1 MLFINRR
8 IWQKHEIAVLIAG
21 LIVSLVLIL
30 LPGPFRHNLGNKV
43 VATLFAPLSYPVY
56 QLKSLF
62 NSWNENTALR
72 QRLAEVS
79 LENIS
84 FREAVQE
91 NDGLR
96 KLLELKSRAGWQ
108 LKAAQIAGREPSVL
122 TPFLVVELASQPGIE
137 KDMVAIS
144 DMGLVGK
151 ISEVG
156 PKYSTIRTIFDS
168 ETRVSAIVIRSRV
181 LGIFRMDKEKNCILD
196 RVPLRAD
203 VLPGDTVLTSG
214 YGQIF
219 PYGLLLGTVEKIK
232 IDKRQLT
239 LNIEIKP
246 SLNINRASQVMV
258 ITGGVNPSVPSLKK
272 IQAADSSVARLRRK
286 TKIPTKPELI
296 IRMPEAPA
304 TILNETNPAEEDSQ

>member
-1 MLFINRR
+1 M
-8 IWQKHEIAVLIAG
+8 LIAG
-21 LIVSLVLIL
+21 LILSLVLIL
-30 LPGPFRHNLGNKV
+30 LPGPFRQALGNKV
-43 VATLFAPLSYPVY
+43 VATIFAPLSYPVY

-62 NSWNENTALR
+62 NSWNENTVLR

-96 KLLELKSRAGWQ
+96 KLLELKSRASWQ
-108 LKAAQIAGREPSVL
+108 LKSAQIVGREPSVL
-122 TPFLVVELASQPGIE
+122 TPVLVVDLTSQPGIE
-137 KDMVAIS
+137 NDMVAIS

-156 PKYSTIRTIFDS
+156 PKHSTIRTIFDS

-181 LGIFRMDKEKNCILD
+181 LGIFRMDKGKNCILD

-272 IQAADSSVARLRRK
+272 IQTADSSAARLRRRS
-286 TKIPTKPELI
+286 KIPTKPQLI
-296 IRMPEAPA
+296 IRMPEVPS

>member
-1 MLFINRR
+1 M
-8 IWQKHEIAVLIAG
+8 
-21 LIVSLVLIL
+21 VLIL
-30 LPGPFRHNLGNKV
+30 LPGPFRQALGNKL
-43 VATLFAPLSYPVY
+43 VATIFAPLSYPVY

-72 QRLAEVS
+72 QRLAELS

-96 KLLELKSRAGWQ
+96 KLLELKSRPGWQ
-108 LKAAQIAGREPSVL
+108 LKSAQIVGREPSVL
-122 TPFLVVELASQPGIE
+122 TPVLIVELTSQQGIE

-156 PKYSTIRTIFDS
+156 PKYSIIRTIFDS
-168 ETRVSAIVIRSRV
+168 ETRVSAIVVRSRV
-181 LGIFRMDKEKNCILD
+181 LGIFRMDKGKKCILD
-196 RVPLRAD
+196 RVPLRSD
-203 VLPGDTVLTSG
+203 VLPGDTVLSSG

-219 PYGLLLGTVEKIK
+219 PYGFLLGTVEKIK

-246 SLNINRASQVMV
+246 SLNINRANQVMV
-258 ITGGVNPSVPSLKK
+258 ITGGANPSVPPLKG
-272 IQAADSSVARLRRK
+272 IPASESSATRLRRRA
-286 TKIPTKPELI
+286 KIPTKPELI
-296 IRMPEAPA
+296 IRIPDIPSN
-304 TILNETNPAEEDSQ
+304 ILNETNPTEENRP